1 MQTRGELSPHVI
13 PAVPGFWLHMLSEE
27 PDGSVVVGARMAVI
41 AWMIEPRFTQY
52 DWLASA
58 TPVTSDGATS
68 QDYFIEQPNGS
79 CISHNFSALTVAEA
93 LVKVAEDA
101 AENVIARSLRAG
113 AAHNSPE
120 PAR

>member
-27 PDGSVVVGARMAVI
+27 PDGSMVVGARMAVI
-41 AWMIEPRFTQY
+41 AWLIETRLANF

-58 TPVTSDGATS
+58 TPITSDGATS
-68 QDYFIEQPNGS
+68 QEYFIEQPDGS
-79 CISHNFSALTVAEA
+79 CISESFSALTVAEA